1 MPRLDER
8 LRQRGTHRPQSDHGH
23 RRAVVCRHAQLQ
35 SEHGRFRPFGRCRSL
50 HTDGPLRFKELRR
63 AVVGISERVLISQL
77 KEMEASQLV
86 HREEF
91 HQVPPK
97 VEYSLTEFGASLL
110 GALMPLGEWGSANME
125 RITSLVASE
134 PANGP
139 VQARASVRTG
149 M

>member
-1 MPRLDER
+1 MGVLMKKRTFTCGFDAAL
-8 LRQRGTHRPQSDHGH
+8 
-23 RRAVVCRHAQLQ
+23 AVVGGKWKMLILWA
-35 SEHGRFRPFGRCRSL
+35 L
-50 HTDGPLRFKELRR
+50 HTDGPLRFGDLRR

-97 VEYSLTEFGASLL
+97 VEYSLTESGASLL

-125 RITSLVASE
+125 RITSLAASE